1 MAAAPGGTAAFLIGK
16 GSHMLQAFLQ
26 QLVPALEESIK
37 LAVPLGILLA
47 IILPLPDQSI
57 RRTFTRVL
65 KWGFFLSLFMT
76 AVRVGTKSAV
86 NREIFE
92 SMAIT
97 IDIIGAILLCA
108 ILLRSLHREWSPQEE
123 RFFRFGTGALTL
135 GLCLYHGLELW
146 LIPVGTVQVAM
157 GNYLTLTF
165 LVKMLGFFG
174 GIFFGFLSGY
184 LAYKAAAAL
193 NHGRLV
199 FVFTVQVVAT
209 AIQQVIFVLT
219 VLMARQ
225 MFGAENLIPYMA
237 WFIDNQGKVIY
248 AIYFVSVLVPF
259 TLFLQPR
266 PERPVWANPAQ
277 YLQIVSS
284 AIRRKRWGSG
294 LLAILILTIFV
305 SSVGG
310 WYANKK
316 EQLVPAV
323 DVKAENGL
331 VQIPLEQ
338 VSDGHLHRYAFHAS
352 DGTTVR
358 VIIVQKGGSAFGVG
372 LDACDI
378 CGATGYFERDGQI
391 VCRLCDVVMNKATI
405 GLPGGCNPIPVEY
418 HVQNGAVQISADTL
432 EAARIHFR

>member
-1 MAAAPGGTAAFLIGK
+1 
-16 GSHMLQAFLQ
+16 MLQAFLQ

-47 IILPLPDQSI
+47 IILPLPNQSI
-57 RRTFTRVL
+57 RHTFVRVL

-92 SMAIT
+92 SMAIGV
-97 IDIIGAILLCA
+97 DLVGALVLCT
-108 ILLRSLHREWSPQEE
+108 ILLRSLHREWTTKEE
-123 RFFRFGTGALTL
+123 RVFRIGTGALAL
-135 GLCLYHGLELW
+135 
-146 LIPVGTVQVAM
+146 
-157 GNYLTLTF
+157 
-165 LVKMLGFFG
+165 
-174 GIFFGFLSGY
+174 GIFLGFLSGY
-184 LAYKAAAAL
+184 LAYHAAAAL

-199 FVFTVQVVAT
+199 FVFTVQIAAT
-209 AIQQVIFVLT
+209 AVQQIIFVMT
-219 VLMARQ
+219 VMMARQ
-225 MFGAENLIPYMA
+225 VLGAEALIPFMA
-237 WFIDNQGKVIY
+237 PFIDNQNKIIY
-248 AIYFVSVLVPF
+248 AIYFVSILVPV

-266 PERPVWANPAQ
+266 PERPLWANPAQ
-277 YLQIVSS
+277 YRQLLAR

-294 LLAILILTIFV
+294 LLAMLVLTMLI

-323 DVKAENGL
+323 AVKAEDGL
-331 VQIPLEQ
+331 VQIPLEE
-338 VSDGHLHRYAFHAS
+338 VSDGHLHRYAFRAS
-352 DGTTVR
+352 DGTEVR

-372 LDACDI
+372 LDACEI

-418 HVQNGAVQISADTL
+418 RVASGSVQISADTL

>member
-1 MAAAPGGTAAFLIGK
+1 
-16 GSHMLQAFLQ
+16 MLQAFLQ

-47 IILPLPDQSI
+47 IILPLPNQSI
-57 RRTFTRVL
+57 RHTFVRVL

-92 SMAIT
+92 SMAIGV
-97 IDIIGAILLCA
+97 DLVGALVLCT
-108 ILLRSLHREWSPQEE
+108 ILLRSLHREWTTKEE
-123 RFFRFGTGALTL
+123 RVFRIGTGALAL
-135 GLCLYHGLELW
+135 GIFLYHGLELW
-146 LIPVGTVQVAM
+146 LIPVATVQVAM
-157 GNYLTLTF
+157 GDYFTLIF
-165 LVKMLGFFG
+165 FVKMLGFLG
-174 GIFFGFLSGY
+174 GIFLGFLSGY
-184 LAYKAAAAL
+184 LAYHAAAAL

-199 FVFTVQVVAT
+199 FVFTVQIAAT
-209 AIQQVIFVLT
+209 AVQRIIFVMT
-219 VLMARQ
+219 VMMARQ
-225 MFGAENLIPYMA
+225 VLGAEALIPFMA
-237 WFIDNQGKVIY
+237 PFIDNQNKIIY
-248 AIYFVSVLVPF
+248 AIYFVSILVPV

-266 PERPVWANPAQ
+266 PERPLWANPAQ
-277 YLQIVSS
+277 YRQLLAR

-294 LLAILILTIFV
+294 LLAMLVLTILI

-323 DVKAENGL
+323 AVKAEDGL
-331 VQIPLEQ
+331 VQIPLEE
-338 VSDGHLHRYAFHAS
+338 VSDGHLHRYAFRAS
-352 DGTTVR
+352 DGTEVR

-372 LDACDI
+372 LDACEI

-418 HVQNGAVQISADTL
+418 RVASGSVQISADTL

>member
-1 MAAAPGGTAAFLIGK
+1 
-16 GSHMLQAFLQ
+16 MLQAFLQ
-26 QLVPALEESIK
+26 QLVPALEESVK

-65 KWGFFLSLFMT
+65 KWGFFLSVFMT
-76 AVRVGTKSAV
+76 AVRVGTRSAV

-97 IDIIGAILLCA
+97 VDIVGALVLCT
-108 ILLRSLHREWSPQEE
+108 ILLRSIHRTWTAGEE
-123 RFFRFGTGALTL
+123 RVFRIGTGALAL
-135 GLCLYHGLELW
+135 GLFLYHGLELW
-146 LIPVGTVQVAM
+146 LIPVAIMQVAM
-157 GNYLTLTF
+157 GDYVTLNF
-165 LVKMLGFFG
+165 LVKMLGFVG
-174 GIFFGFLSGY
+174 GIFLGFLSGY
-184 LAYKAAAAL
+184 LAYKSAAAL

-199 FVFTVQVVAT
+199 FVFTVQIAAT
-209 AIQQVIFVLT
+209 AVQQIIFVMT

-225 MFGAENLIPYMA
+225 VFGAENLISFMA
-237 WFIDNQGKVIY
+237 PFIDNQNKVIY
-248 AIYFVSVLVPF
+248 AIYFVSILVPI

-266 PERPVWANPAQ
+266 PGRPDWANPAQ
-277 YLQIVSS
+277 YRQILSRS
-284 AIRRKRWGSG
+284 IRRKRWGSG
-294 LLAILILTIFV
+294 LLAMLVLTVLV

-316 EQLVPAV
+316 EALVPAV
-323 DVKAENGL
+323 AVKAEDG
-331 VQIPLEQ
+331 VVRIPLEE
-338 VSDGHLHRYAFHAS
+338 VSDGHLHRFAFRAS
-352 DGTTVR
+352 DGTEVR

-372 LDACDI
+372 LDACEI
-378 CGATGYFERDGQI
+378 CGPTGYFERDGQV

-418 HVQNGAVQISADTL
+418 RVANGEVQMQADAL

>member
-1 MAAAPGGTAAFLIGK
+1 
-16 GSHMLQAFLQ
+16 MLQAFLQ

-97 IDIIGAILLCA
+97 VDIIGAILLCA

-123 RFFRFGTGALTL
+123 RVFRFGTGALTL

-237 WFIDNQGKVIY
+237 WFIDNQGKVID

-277 YLQIVSS
+277 YRQIVSS

-294 LLAILILTIFV
+294 LLAMLIVTILV
-305 SSVGG
+305 
-310 WYANKK
+310 
-316 EQLVPAV
+316 
-323 DVKAENGL
+323 
-331 VQIPLEQ
+331 
-338 VSDGHLHRYAFHAS
+338 
-352 DGTTVR
+352 
-358 VIIVQKGGSAFGVG
+358 
-372 LDACDI
+372 
-378 CGATGYFERDGQI
+378 
-391 VCRLCDVVMNKATI
+391 
-405 GLPGGCNPIPVEY
+405 
-418 HVQNGAVQISADTL
+418 
-432 EAARIHFR
+432 

>member
-1 MAAAPGGTAAFLIGK
+1 
-16 GSHMLQAFLQ
+16 MLQAFLQ
-26 QLVPALEESIK
+26 QLVPALEESVK

-65 KWGFFLSLFMT
+65 KWGFFLSVFMT
-76 AVRVGTKSAV
+76 AVRVGTRSAV

-97 IDIIGAILLCA
+97 VDLVGAIVLCT
-108 ILLRSLHREWSPQEE
+108 ILLRSIHRTWTGGEE
-123 RFFRFGTGALTL
+123 RVFRIGTGALTL
-135 GLCLYHGLELW
+135 GLFLYHGLELW
-146 LIPVGTVQVAM
+146 LIPVAIVQVAM
-157 GNYLTLTF
+157 GDYVTLNF
-165 LVKMLGFFG
+165 FIKMLGFVG
-174 GIFFGFLSGY
+174 GIFLGFLSGY

-199 FVFTVQVVAT
+199 FVFTVQIIAT
-209 AIQQVIFVLT
+209 AIQQIIFVMT
-219 VLMARQ
+219 VMMARQ
-225 MFGAENLIPYMA
+225 VLGAEALIPFMA
-237 WFIDNQGKVIY
+237 PFIDNQNKIIY
-248 AIYFVSVLVPF
+248 AIYFVSILVPV

-266 PERPVWANPAQ
+266 PERPLWANPAQ
-277 YLQIVSS
+277 YRQLLAR

-294 LLAILILTIFV
+294 LLAMLVLTMLI

-323 DVKAENGL
+323 AVKAEDGL
-331 VQIPLEQ
+331 VQIPLEE
-338 VSDGHLHRYAFHAS
+338 VSDGHLHRYAFRAS
-352 DGTTVR
+352 DGTEVR

-372 LDACDI
+372 LDACEI

-418 HVQNGAVQISADTL
+418 RVANGAVQIAGDTL

>member
-1 MAAAPGGTAAFLIGK
+1 
-16 GSHMLQAFLQ
+16 MLQAFLQ

-47 IILPLPDQSI
+47 IILPLPNQSI
-57 RRTFTRVL
+57 RHTFTRVL

-92 SMAIT
+92 SMAIGV
-97 IDIIGAILLCA
+97 DLVGALVLCT
-108 ILLRSLHREWSPQEE
+108 ILLRSLHREWTAKEE
-123 RFFRFGTGALTL
+123 RVFRLGTGALAL
-135 GLCLYHGLELW
+135 GIFLYHGLELW
-146 LIPVGTVQVAM
+146 LIPVATVQVAM
-157 GNYLTLTF
+157 GDYFTLIF
-165 LVKMLGFFG
+165 FVKMLGFLSG
-174 GIFFGFLSGY
+174 LLLGFLSGY
-184 LAYKAAAAL
+184 LAYHAAAAL

-199 FVFTVQVVAT
+199 FVFTVQIAAT
-209 AIQQVIFVLT
+209 AVQQIIFVMT
-219 VLMARQ
+219 VMMARQ
-225 MFGAENLIPYMA
+225 VFGAEALIPFMA
-237 WFIDNQGKVIY
+237 PFIDNQNKIIY
-248 AIYFVSVLVPF
+248 AIYFVSILVPV

-266 PERPVWANPAQ
+266 PERPLWANPAQ
-277 YLQIVSS
+277 YRQLLAR

-294 LLAILILTIFV
+294 LLAMLVLTILI

-323 DVKAENGL
+323 AVKAEDGL
-331 VQIPLEQ
+331 VQIPLEE
-338 VSDGHLHRYAFHAS
+338 VSDGHLHRYAFRAS
-352 DGTTVR
+352 DGTEVR

-372 LDACDI
+372 LDACEI
-378 CGATGYFERDGQI
+378 CGPTGYLERDGQI

-418 HVQNGAVQISADTL
+418 RVANGAVQIAGDTL

>member
-1 MAAAPGGTAAFLIGK
+1 
-16 GSHMLQAFLQ
+16 MLQAFLQ

-47 IILPLPDQSI
+47 IILPLPNQSI
-57 RRTFTRVL
+57 RHTFVRVL

-92 SMAIT
+92 SMAIGV
-97 IDIIGAILLCA
+97 DLVGALVLCT
-108 ILLRSLHREWSPQEE
+108 ILLRSLHREWTSKEE
-123 RFFRFGTGALTL
+123 RVFRLGTGALAL
-135 GLCLYHGLELW
+135 GIFLYHGLELW
-146 LIPVGTVQVAM
+146 LIPVATVQVAM
-157 GNYLTLTF
+157 GDYFTLTF
-165 LVKMLGFFG
+165 FVKMLGFFSG
-174 GIFFGFLSGY
+174 LFLGFLSGY
-184 LAYKAAAAL
+184 LAYHAAAAL

-199 FVFTVQVVAT
+199 FVFTVQMAAT
-209 AIQQVIFVLT
+209 AVQQVIFVMT
-219 VLMARQ
+219 VMMARQ
-225 MFGAENLIPYMA
+225 VFGAESLISFMA
-237 WFIDNQGKVIY
+237 SFIDNQNKIIY
-248 AIYFVSVLVPF
+248 AIYFVSILVPV

-266 PERPVWANPAQ
+266 PERPAWANPAQ
-277 YLQIVSS
+277 YRQLLAR

-294 LLAILILTIFV
+294 LLAMLVLTILI

-323 DVKAENGL
+323 AVKAEDGL
-331 VQIPLEQ
+331 VQIPLEE
-338 VSDGHLHRYAFHAS
+338 VSDGHLHRYAFRAS
-352 DGTTVR
+352 DGTEVR

-372 LDACDI
+372 LDACEI
-378 CGATGYFERDGQI
+378 CGPTGYFERDGQI

-418 HVQNGAVQISADTL
+418 RVANGAVQIAGDTL

>member
-97 IDIIGAILLCA
+97 VDIIGAILLCA

-123 RFFRFGTGALTL
+123 RVFRFGTGALTL

-165 LVKMLGFFG
+165 LVKMLGFFS

-266 PERPVWANPAQ
+266 PERPAWANPAQ
-277 YLQIVSS
+277 YRQIVSS

-294 LLAILILTIFV
+294 LLAMLIVTILV

-310 WYANKK
+310 
-316 EQLVPAV
+316 
-323 DVKAENGL
+323 
-331 VQIPLEQ
+331 
-338 VSDGHLHRYAFHAS
+338 
-352 DGTTVR
+352 
-358 VIIVQKGGSAFGVG
+358 
-372 LDACDI
+372 
-378 CGATGYFERDGQI
+378 
-391 VCRLCDVVMNKATI
+391 
-405 GLPGGCNPIPVEY
+405 
-418 HVQNGAVQISADTL
+418 
-432 EAARIHFR
+432 